1 MQSQI
6 ANNSHIKPTELQQL
20 TTDFARIDDPL
31 ARRALLDLVAAV
43 AESADVLSEPPKR
56 STRKRRDKFRHARS
70 ERPHRARTRRRR
82 S

>member
-6 ANNSHIKPTELQQL
+6 ANNSHTGPNELQQL

-43 AESADVLSEPPKR
+43 AESEDAFAEPPKR
-56 STRKRRDKFRHARS
+56 SARKRRDKFRRPRA
-70 ERPHRARTRRRR
+70 ERPSRARARRRR